1 MMKKKLSIIPYITFI
16 SIILIFFY
24 LLIIQRNPS
33 EIPSVFIN
41 KEIPKFESSSI
52 LNKKIFVSS
61 ENFYNEVTLVN
72 FFATWCKPCRDE
84 HIFIKK
90 FAETNNIKVL
100 GINYKDDP
108 KKTMKWIEELG
119 NPYYEILMDRNG
131 RTAIDWGV
139 YGIPETFVI
148 NSEKIIKYRHVGPI
162 NEKSYKKIS
171 SIINKIKK

>member
-52 LNKKIFVSS
+52 LNKKKFVSS
-61 ENFYNEVTLVN
+61 ENFNNEVTLVN

-100 GINYKDDP
+100 GINYGLDSAAALGIGEEIIAACEQERYDLKKHSTNFLELFSVNVELKRYMYFAKDKD
-108 KKTMKWIEELG
+108 K
-119 NPYYEILMDRNG
+119 
-131 RTAIDWGV
+131 
-139 YGIPETFVI
+139 
-148 NSEKIIKYRHVGPI
+148 
-162 NEKSYKKIS
+162 
-171 SIINKIKK
+171 

>member
-1 MMKKKLSIIPYITFI
+1 MKNITVIPFVIFFL
-16 SIILIFFY
+16 ILIVFFY

-52 LNKKIFVSS
+52 LNKKKFVSS
-61 ENFYNEVTLVN
+61 ENFNNEVTLVN

-108 KKTMKWIEELG
+108 TDTWV
-119 NPYYEILMDRNG
+119 P
-131 RTAIDWGV
+131 
-139 YGIPETFVI
+139 
-148 NSEKIIKYRHVGPI
+148 
-162 NEKSYKKIS
+162 
-171 SIINKIKK
+171 